1 MDTLTSCDT
10 SRHMGYSNSSP
21 YLVLPAQAQGHGGM
35 AALGSRQHPMSQAH
49 SRGDILQNQSMNIAT
64 EEQDDLDCN
73 VLDDEEE
80 ALDAIKAVQASQAQ
94 KLKENNM
101 RVFMKISHVER
112 QLLEV
117 TAAVEQAQQEVG
129 MLAKREG
136 RDQEALDQEITLA
149 KSDVALMHQR

>member
-1 MDTLTSCDT
+1 
-10 SRHMGYSNSSP
+10 
-21 YLVLPAQAQGHGGM
+21 
-35 AALGSRQHPMSQAH
+35 
-49 SRGDILQNQSMNIAT
+49 
-64 EEQDDLDCN
+64 
-73 VLDDEEE
+73 
-80 ALDAIKAVQASQAQ
+80 
-94 KLKENNM
+94 M

-117 TAAVEQAQQEVG
+117 TAAVERAQQEVG

>member
-1 MDTLTSCDT
+1 
-10 SRHMGYSNSSP
+10 
-21 YLVLPAQAQGHGGM
+21 
-35 AALGSRQHPMSQAH
+35 
-49 SRGDILQNQSMNIAT
+49 
-64 EEQDDLDCN
+64 
-73 VLDDEEE
+73 
-80 ALDAIKAVQASQAQ
+80 
-94 KLKENNM
+94 M

-136 RDQEALDQEITLA
+136 RDQEALDQEITTA